1 MKRLMERAGLLA
13 LIILFTGCGTF
24 FSRMP
29 ADRQVK
35 LYPATKF
42 AMDAAGD
49 GWCWMFL
56 ACPALMVSLPV
67 DAALDTLLLTVDA
80 VRVHN
85 RQKSKKAESGE
96 PSKVTEPS

>member
-13 LIILFTGCGTF
+13 LIILFTGCSTF

-29 ADRQVK
+29 AERQVK

-56 ACPALMVSLPV
+56 ACPALMVSLPI
-67 DAALDTLLLTVDA
+67 DAALDTLLLPVDA
-80 VRVHN
+80 TRVHN
-85 RQKSKKAESGE
+85 RRKSKKVESGE
-96 PSKVTEPS
+96 LPNVTEAS